1 MNFKKRYIEWL
12 EQELSGY
19 LPSGYD
25 LKVIDEST
33 QSPQIKP
40 LKTEIRVY
48 VRFGSGSKQ
57 VNTQDRINQTLT
69 ITALSESD
77 NFDKTYQVL
86 YNLFTE
92 YSKKITILE
101 NVEVLENDVYVASDY
116 NVWHNYQTPMIMNP
130 YQQIGTESRTSLI
143 MTGVLSYSK
152 GTIIGSLHYID
163 DEIVDI
169 IDPSGTYQMQQVAF
183 NPINTPAAISF
194 NESAIIT
201 FSGRFLLTNSN
212 VSRKFL
218 DMNYYHMVMFED
230 GVTPYVWKPIYKVV
244 YNPLTSSPIEYTLL
258 CNIANIQI
266 EKDSANN
273 DNIVSFVLT
282 AIDIEN

>member
-12 EQELSGY
+12 NKELNGYLSSGY
-19 LPSGYD
+19 E

-40 LKTEIRVY
+40 LKNEIRVY
-48 VRFGSGSKQ
+48 VKFGSGSKQ

-92 YSKKITILE
+92 YSKKITVLE
-101 NVEVLENDVYVASDY
+101 NVKVLENDIYVANDY
-116 NVWHNYQTPMIMNP
+116 NVWHNYQAPTIMNP

-152 GTIIGSLHYID
+152 GQLLGSLYFLD
-163 DEIVDI
+163 DEIINSVDPI
-169 IDPSGTYQMQQVAF
+169 AIYQTQEIGFNAINEEVALIFTESSTNTY
-183 NPINTPAAISF
+183 
-194 NESAIIT
+194 SA
-201 FSGRFLLTNSN
+201 SFLLTNSV
-212 VSRKFL
+212 VSLNLL
-218 DMNYYHMVMFED
+218 DMAYNGYIIKNGSKTKYEPVLKVLYNTPD
-230 GVTPYVWKPIYKVV
+230 GTKE
-244 YNPLTSSPIEYTLL
+244 YNIKCAISNL
-258 CNIANIQI
+258 QI

-273 DNIVSFVLT
+273 DNIASFTLRRL
-282 AIDIEN
+282 